1 MDETAARA
9 GIAALI
15 AAIAIAGYLI
25 YRLLAA
31 RARHRMQ
38 ALFTAYFR
46 GEMTADELGERA
58 RTTPGHR
65 LLGSSELLALAAAA
79 FQHAVDEKL
88 GHRAHSTADTD
99 KLLRTLAALKLQ
111 LGLPD
116 LYQAE
121 GWRVGRQ

>member
-9 GIAALI
+9 GLAALI

-25 YRLLAA
+25 YRLLVA
-31 RARHRMQ
+31 RARLRME
-38 ALFTAYFR
+38 ALFGAYFR
-46 GEMTADELGERA
+46 GEMTADQLGERA
-58 RTTPGHR
+58 RATPGHR
-65 LLGSSELLALAAAA
+65 LLASSELLALAAAA

-88 GHRAHSTADTD
+88 GRKAHSTEDTD
-99 KLLRTLAALKLQ
+99 RLLRTFAALKLQ

>member
-1 MDETAARA
+1 MDETVARA
-9 GIAALI
+9 GLAALI

-25 YRLLAA
+25 YRLLVA
-31 RARHRMQ
+31 RARLRME
-38 ALFTAYFR
+38 ALFGAYFR
-46 GEMTADELGERA
+46 GEMTVDELGERA

-79 FQHAVDEKL
+79 FQHAVDDKL
-88 GHRAHSTADTD
+88 GRRANSAADTD
-99 KLLRTLAALKLQ
+99 KLLRTLAALKLE